1 MESRIIEDRQTT
13 RIPSIDS
20 SLRRSLLRMRLLQF
34 LRNFDGCSSI
44 TSYRDVPSTSYWS
57 SNSDGDVL
65 CTRKRSRN
73 GSVGTS
79 GRSRTTF
86 GTPHLWLCSSA
97 QRPAMGVLWVIH
109 VSEVMYEL
117 MHVLQISSP
126 SSSWQNS
133 CCTSPSDQKRF
144 TTVPSVPW

>member
-1 MESRIIEDRQTT
+1 MESHFIKSRKEARL
-13 RIPSIDS
+13 PPVYS
-20 SLRRSLLRMRLLQF
+20 SLRRPIVRMRLLQQ
-34 LRNFDGCSSI
+34 LRYFNGCQSA
-44 TSYRDVPSTSYWS
+44 TSYRDVSSTSNRS

-73 GSVGTS
+73 GSVGTP
-79 GRSRTTF
+79 GRSRTTS
-86 GTPHLWLCSSA
+86 GSPHLWLCRSA
-97 QRPAMGVLWVIH
+97 QRPAMGFLWVIH
-109 VSEVMYEL
+109 VSEVVYEL

-144 TTVPSVPW
+144 TTVPSVP